1 MIYIPRMMERSS
13 TLGIFRWVQGMNSK
27 KSGSYEVHF
36 LDFTVYLFIHNRPK
50 LFVNLNFHA
59 PFYVTNQII
68 LGTVKSLSEALI
80 LPSTNPQYGDRL
92 FNELRVQYMKIAS
105 QNMLRTCCVHKLF
118 FVFVLTFRTTY
129 VLPMF

>member
-92 FNELRVQYMKIAS
+92 FIELQVQYMKIAHTEHGE
-105 QNMLRTCCVHKLF
+105 NMGRTCCVHKLF
-118 FVFVLTFRTTY
+118 
-129 VLPMF
+129 

>member
-13 TLGIFRWVQGMNSK
+13 TLGIFRWVQGMSSK

-80 LPSTNPQYGDRL
+80 LPSTNPKYGDRL
-92 FNELRVQYMKIAS
+92 FIELRVQYVKIAS
-105 QNMLRTCCVHKLF
+105 PEHVENMLSTQI
-118 FVFVLTFRTTY
+118 VFCFC
-129 VLPMF
+129 FDIQCF